1 MVKRSAAVRK
11 RRAQQKAS
19 ASEVKT
25 ESKFK
30 PRPKNFSTG
39 CALLPRT
46 HKLGRMMKWP
56 KYIRIQRQ
64 EQVLKRRL
72 KVPPAIAQFSRAAD
86 KGLARE
92 CFRLFKK
99 YQPPT
104 KQERKARLKKIAE
117 ARSKGEEAAIEY
129 EQRIKFGLN
138 HITNLVQSKKAE
150 VVLIAHDVAPLELIV
165 WLPTLCYKM
174 GVPFA
179 IVRGKAELGQLVR
192 MKTATC
198 VALTKV
204 RASDN
209 SDLATLKEKLMKT
222 FNEGFEESRS
232 KPRYAEMGVKNIA
245 KIKKRGEGK

>member
-1 MVKRSAAVRK
+1 MPKGSRAVKR
-11 RRAQQKAS
+11 RRAQQKAPQV
-19 ASEVKT
+19 EVKT

-30 PRPKNFSTG
+30 LRPKNFSTG
-39 CALLPRT
+39 CAIFPKT
-46 HKLGRMMKWP
+46 HKLGRMIKWP
-56 KYIRIQRQ
+56 KYIRVQRQ

-72 KVPPAIAQFSRAAD
+72 KVPPAIAQFTRGAD

-104 KQERKARLKKIAE
+104 KQERKARLKQIAKMKSEGQE
-117 ARSKGEEAAIEY
+117 AKVEKY
-129 EQRIKFGLN
+129 LQIKYGLN
-138 HITNLVQSKKAE
+138 HVTNLVQRKKAQ
-150 VVLIAHDVAPLELIV
+150 VVLIAHDVEPLELIV

-179 IVRGKAELGQLVR
+179 IIKGKAELGQLVR

-198 VALTKV
+198 VALTEV

-209 SDLATLKEKLMKT
+209 SDLAAVKEKLMKK
-222 FNEGFEESRS
+222 FNEEFESSRT
-232 KPRYAEMGVKNIA
+232 KPRLAEMGIKNQA
-245 KIKKRGEGK
+245 KIKKRGD